1 MRLLLDSY
9 PDGAKAM
16 NERGSLPLHHAAYR
30 DAPMEVAR
38 LLLDAHPAGTKAT
51 TTVSYIV
58 LTPTLTLTLTL
69 PLALA

>member
-1 MRLLLDSY
+1 MHYAVYRSGPEEVVRLLLETY

-51 TTVSYIV
+51 TTVSY
-58 LTPTLTLTLTL
+58 PY
-69 PLALA
+69 P